1 MPNVAQ
7 PATSSEPSESGGG
20 SAMVYRLR
28 VVINGI
34 SPLIW
39 RRLLVPAQTTI
50 AQLHTIL
57 QTAFG
62 WSGEHLHRFVIH
74 GTEYGIYQVGGP
86 WFRDDARQVRLGELG
101 LRLGEKF
108 TYTYNYFAAWTCEL
122 RVEQITDAQLGRS
135 YPSCVGGR
143 RAGPPE
149 EWEGPWAFVEQT
161 QPYLVFE
168 AMLRA
173 AEIVGQLLDADENT
187 ELASV
192 IGAAEREELASLLPL
207 LGLEQ
212 FDRRACNKALAT
224 CVDTAAEGSRV

>member
-1 MPNVAQ
+1 MPNVAES
-7 PATSSEPSESGGG
+7 AASREPTEVGGD
-20 SAMVYRLR
+20 SAMVYQLR

-39 RRLLVPAQTTI
+39 RRLLVPGQTTI

-62 WSGEHLHRFVIH
+62 WSGEYLHRFVIH

-101 LRLGEKF
+101 LRLGEKL
-108 TYTYNYFAAWTCEL
+108 TYTYNYFAAWTCGL
-122 RVEQITDAQLGRS
+122 RVEQITDAQPGRA
-135 YPSCVGGR
+135 YPYCVGGR

-173 AEIVGQLLDADENT
+173 AEIVGQLLDADPDD
-187 ELASV
+187 ELATV
-192 IGAAEREELASLLPL
+192 IGAAERDELASLLPL

-212 FDRRACNKALAT
+212 FDRRACNTALAT
-224 CVDTAAEGSRV
+224 CVASVAEITA